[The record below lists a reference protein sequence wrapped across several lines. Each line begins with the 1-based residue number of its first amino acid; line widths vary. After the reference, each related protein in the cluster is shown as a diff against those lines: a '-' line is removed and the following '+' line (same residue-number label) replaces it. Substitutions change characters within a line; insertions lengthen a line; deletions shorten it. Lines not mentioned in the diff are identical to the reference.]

1 MNNSET
7 ASRSEVDRPKSVLTN
22 SFIDRNFKTAIFKSD
37 ISGHFPICFI
47 TPSTKPKI
55 GNKTSFILKSIF
67 NFDFS
72 NKYLLK
78 RFA

>member
-7 ASRSEVDRPKSVLTN
+7 ASRSDANRPKSVLTN
-22 SFIDRNFKTAIFKSD
+22 SFIDRNFKTTIFKSD
-37 ISGHFPICFI
+37 ISDHFPICFI

-67 NFDFS
+67 NFKAINTF
-72 NKYLLK
+72 
-78 RFA
+78 

>member
-7 ASRSEVDRPKSVLTN
+7 ASRSDANRPKSVLTN

-37 ISGHFPICFI
+37 ISDHFPIYFI

-67 NFDFS
+67 NFKAINTF
-72 NKYLLK
+72 
-78 RFA
+78 

>member
-7 ASRSEVDRPKSVLTN
+7 VSRSDADRPKSVLTN

-47 TPSTKPKI
+47 IPSTKI

-78 RFA
+78 RFT

>member
-7 ASRSEVDRPKSVLTN
+7 ASRSDANRPKSVLTN

-37 ISGHFPICFI
+37 ISDHFPICFI

-67 NFDFS
+67 NFETINTF
-72 NKYLLK
+72 
-78 RFA
+78 